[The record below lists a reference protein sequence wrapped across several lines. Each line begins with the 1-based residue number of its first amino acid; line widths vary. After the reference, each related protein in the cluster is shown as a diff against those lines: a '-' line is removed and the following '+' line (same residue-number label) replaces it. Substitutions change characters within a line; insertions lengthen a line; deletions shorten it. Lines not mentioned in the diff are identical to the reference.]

1 MSTELDDVREFW
13 NRVADDWQIQ
23 VGSDGDANRRLNS
36 DPVLWK
42 FVGDVRGLRV
52 LDAGCGTGYLSIKL
66 AKHGIKEL
74 TAIQRKELGK
84 SWPF

>member
-1 MSTELDDVREFW
+1 MMTELDDVREFW
-13 NRVADDWQIQ
+13 NRVADDWQTQ

-52 LDAGCGTGYLSIKL
+52 LDAGCGTGNCRSSSRNM
-66 AKHGIKEL
+66 AAWSQASTSPSG
-74 TAIQRKELGK
+74 
-84 SWPF
+84 

>member
-1 MSTELDDVREFW
+1 MRTELDDVREFW

-42 FVGDVRGLRV
+42 FVGDVRGTS
-52 LDAGCGTGYLSIKL
+52 G
-66 AKHGIKEL
+66 
-74 TAIQRKELGK
+74 
-84 SWPF
+84 P